1 LAQAPDIKTPF
12 MFVTLHS
19 FTMVSVALLICSSLA
34 TPVSARNEA
43 AAMARARMAVASSG
57 EIHVVADDKMELMS
71 EHLDLQNAH
80 LEQMKTSV
88 QFKNKLGGRCLS
100 SNVDKY
106 SRMLFEDCDASDGS
120 TMWTNRG
127 NNSYVATKS
136 AAPLCPR
143 VGAHV
148 NCGRYSQN
156 LGACAAG
163 GSVCTNWYGSCTEL
177 GLKVFKV
184 SKGLLLQTLG
194 AKKHCLSI
202 FTKGGEIDKG
212 YKNLVVTTRGTTHF
226 CGVWGSTWEMIST
239 SEAIAAATAATAA
252 AAAKAE
258 AKAAA
263 AAAAAE
269 TTIAADVG
277 CHGVRCTPETT
288 LTRDACEAFS
298 KELAETNDRFVTFN
312 ELNDANRPKDC
323 YANKKETGVY
333 FNKHPTGQEG
343 ASAPSI
349 CRVAVDN

>member
-1 LAQAPDIKTPF
+1 
-12 MFVTLHS
+12 M
-19 FTMVSVALLICSSLA
+19 
-34 TPVSARNEA
+34 
-43 AAMARARMAVASSG
+43 G
-57 EIHVVADDKMELMS
+57 ELMS

-163 GSVCTNWYGSCTEL
+163 GSVCENWYGSCTEL

-212 YKNLVVTTRGTTHF
+212 YKNLVVSTRGTTHF
-226 CGVWGSTWEMIST
+226 CGVWGSTWEMVST

-258 AKAAA
+258 AKQLQQQQQQKPRLQLMW
-263 AAAAAE
+263 
-269 TTIAADVG
+269 
-277 CHGVRCTPETT
+277 GVTVC
-288 LTRDACEAFS
+288 DAH
-298 KELAETNDRFVTFN
+298 L
-312 ELNDANRPKDC
+312 RPHLRVMPAKL
-323 YANKKETGVY
+323 
-333 FNKHPTGQEG
+333 
-343 ASAPSI
+343 SARSYRRRMI
-349 CRVAVDN
+349 GS